1 MTTAHP
7 TESHENGRSTAQLMR
22 DVSEQT
28 SHLMRAEAK
37 LAVQEMTAKAKRSAL
52 GGGLLIAAAV
62 TAFYGGA
69 ALIAALVW
77 VLALGLPFWA
87 AALIIGGGLIVLGA
101 LLGLGGALLVRK
113 AMPPTPDDTLTS
125 VRTDV
130 DTVKEGAR
138 R

>member
-7 TESHENGRSTAQLMR
+7 TDANENGRSTTQLVR
-22 DVSEQT
+22 DVSNQT
-28 SHLMRAEAK
+28 SHLLRAEAK
-37 LAVQEMTAKAKRSAL
+37 LAVQEVTAKAKRGAL
-52 GGGLLIAAAV
+52 GGGLVIAAAV

-69 ALIAALVW
+69 ALIAAAVLV
-77 VLALGLPFWA
+77 VALGLPFWA
-87 AALIIGGGLIVLGA
+87 ATLIIGGGLILLAA

-113 AMPPTPDDTLTS
+113 AAPPTPDDTITS

>member
-1 MTTAHP
+1 MTTAR
-7 TESHENGRSTAQLMR
+7 TTDAQENGRSTTQLVR
-22 DVSEQT
+22 DVSQQT

-37 LAVQEMTAKAKRSAL
+37 LAVQEVTAKAKRGAA

-77 VLALGLPFWA
+77 VIALGLPFWA
-87 AALIIGGGLIVLGA
+87 ATLIIGGGLIVLGA
-101 LLGLGGALLVRK
+101 LLGLGGAILVRK
-113 AMPPTPDDTLTS
+113 AAPPTPDDTISS
-125 VRTDV
+125 VKTDV

>member
-1 MTTAHP
+1 MTTAHT
-7 TESHENGRSTAQLMR
+7 TETPENGRSTAQLVR

-37 LAVQEMTAKAKRSAL
+37 LAVQEVSAKAKRGAL
-52 GGGLLIAAAV
+52 GGGLLVAAAV

-77 VLALGLPFWA
+77 VIALGLPFWA

-113 AMPPTPDDTLTS
+113 AAPPTPEDTITS
-125 VRTDV
+125 VKTDV